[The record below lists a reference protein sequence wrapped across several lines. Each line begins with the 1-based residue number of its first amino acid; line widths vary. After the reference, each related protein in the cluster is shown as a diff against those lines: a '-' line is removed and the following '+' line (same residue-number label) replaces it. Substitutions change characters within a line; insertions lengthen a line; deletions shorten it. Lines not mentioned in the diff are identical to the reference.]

1 MADVREAS
9 GVFSLQARR
18 QYGAVAAM
26 RWQMLRNSL
35 RTRRGNFELGARIFA
50 TTFFAL
56 IGLGAGVGLGFA
68 AYGIASGASLRL
80 LPVLF
85 WPVFLLWQILPVMVV
100 SFQQHVDLSSFLRFP
115 LSFGSYMLITL
126 IFGLADPASIVCFI
140 CLYGIWTGLVVAEPH
155 AVVGITLAILLFAVF
170 NLLLTRMIF
179 SWIDRWLAQRRTRE
193 IMGMVLLFLLLS
205 VQLIGPLTQHYKGRL
220 PLIDWKILSAVG
232 RWQSFLPPGV
242 AATAV
247 RHSLT
252 GNHARAV
259 PPMGSLA
266 LYGLAAGVLLG
277 VRLHAEY
284 RGENLGESAQ
294 RSPAKPRQSA
304 ARGLPRDISRNIS
317 EDNSGRAGPVG
328 AVIEKE
334 LRYLSRSGVMLY
346 SLVAP
351 LVMLMVFAGGGRSGP
366 SIFSIGRYALPMGIV
381 YSFLGLTRLIYN
393 ALGGE
398 GEGIQL
404 YFTAPVPFRK
414 IMLSKNLVQLTLLC
428 LELVPVCLIVRL
440 RFGMP
445 DPGLIA
451 ATACWLLF
459 ALPLQLAAGNL
470 MSLLMPYRMTLS
482 RMSREQG
489 SVGNGLTSI
498 VIQVIVAA
506 VGAIVFLPLSRHGHE
521 GTAAIVFLVLAL
533 GSMALW
539 LRVYLNMDRMA
550 SQRKEDLMRRL
561 RPTG

>member
-1 MADVREAS
+1 MVDVKVVNVKGADVRTAS
-9 GVFSLQARR
+9 GMFSLQARR

-35 RTRRGNFELGARIFA
+35 RTKRGNFELGARIF
-50 TTFFAL
+50 TTIFFTL

-85 WPVFLLWQILPVMVV
+85 WPVFLLWQILPVMVT

-115 LSFGSYMLITL
+115 LSFGSYMLMTL
-126 IFGLADPASIVCFI
+126 ILGIADPASIICFL
-140 CLYGIWTGLVVAEPH
+140 CLCGIWTGLVVAQPH
-155 AVVGITLAILLFAVF
+155 AVVGVTLAILLFAVF

-193 IMGMVLLFLLLS
+193 IIGMVLLLLLLS
-205 VQLIGPLTQHYKGRL
+205 LQLINPLMQHYRGRL
-220 PLIDWKILSAVG
+220 ALINWKVLVTLD
-232 RWQSFLPPGV
+232 REQSFLPPGV
-242 AATAV
+242 AAAAV
-247 RHSLT
+247 RHSL
-252 GNHARAV
+252 GKNRARTLA
-259 PPMGSLA
+259 PMGGIA
-266 LYGLAAGVLLG
+266 LYGLAAGMLLG
-277 VRLHAEY
+277 IRLHAEY
-284 RGENLGESAQ
+284 RGENLGESVR
-294 RSPAKPRQSA
+294 RSPAGQRQSA
-304 ARGLPRDISRNIS
+304 ARGFP
-317 EDNSGRAGPVG
+317 GFGGPAG

-351 LVMLMVFAGGGRSGP
+351 LVMLMVFGGGGRNGSTL
-366 SIFSIGRYALPMGIV
+366 FSIGRYALPIGIA

-404 YFTAPVPFRK
+404 YFLSPAPFRK
-414 IMLSKNLVQLTLLC
+414 VMLSKNLVQLCLLC

-445 DPGLIA
+445 DNGLIT
-451 ATACWLLF
+451 ATLCWLLF

-470 MSLLMPYRMTLS
+470 LSLLMPYRMTLS
-482 RMSREQG
+482 RLSREQG
-489 SVGNGLTSI
+489 SVGNGLTSM
-498 VIQVIVAA
+498 VIQLIVVA
-506 VGAIVFLPLSRHGHE
+506 VGTMVFLPLSRHGHD
-521 GTAAIVFLVLAL
+521 GTAAVVFLVLAL
-533 GSMALW
+533 GSTAFW
-539 LRVYLNMDRMA
+539 LCVYFNLDRMA